1 MRKGGGHFKAAGMAA
16 GMAIAIHRSS
26 FRENK
31 KESEAHGASSRASSG
46 IAPLAKQGRAF
57 SEVMLGIRENMSRW
71 QIART
76 VALSILAVTLI
87 MGATMHYHLPLMYKI
102 SEFYDK
108 MPGQFSP
115 CREHEEF
122 ERIEASWRE

>member
-1 MRKGGGHFKAAGMAA
+1 
-16 GMAIAIHRSS
+16 
-26 FRENK
+26 
-31 KESEAHGASSRASSG
+31 
-46 IAPLAKQGRAF
+46 
-57 SEVMLGIRENMSRW
+57 MLGIRENMSRW

-108 MPGQFSP
+108 MPGQCPP
-115 CREHEEF
+115 CRENEEF
-122 ERIEASWRE
+122 ECDV